1 MNFMVFGIL
10 NTIGEFF
17 AFVMMCFVSLIGAA
31 VTVAAN
37 EAGGDVDGGGLALP
51 ITFTILLLAH
61 AICTI
66 IMVSINTIY
75 SERLQNL
82 AWIWKNGQNGRHGA
96 GWPFLPF
103 RAILWSRAG
112 YRDGK

>member
-10 NTIGEFF
+10 NTVGEFF

-75 SERLQNL
+75 RVTQQVSDL
-82 AWIWKNGQNGRHGA
+82 G
-96 GWPFLPF
+96 
-103 RAILWSRAG
+103 
-112 YRDGK
+112 